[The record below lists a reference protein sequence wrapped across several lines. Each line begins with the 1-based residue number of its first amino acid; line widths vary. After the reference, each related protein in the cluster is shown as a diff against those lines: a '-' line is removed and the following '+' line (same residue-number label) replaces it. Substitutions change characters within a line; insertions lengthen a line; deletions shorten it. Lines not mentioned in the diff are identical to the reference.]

1 MDNQSL
7 HRLLTSDKLTKTVG
21 RAVMK
26 AILKAVIRAEA
37 REESSAR
44 HPAGRPAAVEIEL
57 SQTSMTVPTA
67 IEPVE
72 DRLRWLLDRFTRR
85 WVCQV
90 VRTGY
95 HNGARCSSE
104 DPHDPSWQCGWRN
117 EASISDD
124 QMKIISGY

>member
-44 HPAGRPAAVEIEL
+44 HPAGRPVVEIEL
-57 SQTSMTVPTA
+57 SEMSMTVPTSS
-67 IEPVE
+67 EPAE

-90 VRTGY
+90 VRTGF
-95 HNGARCSSE
+95 HNGARCSPD
-104 DPHDPSWQCGWRN
+104 DPHDPSWRCGWRN
-117 EASISDD
+117 EASLNDD
-124 QMKIISGY
+124 QMKVISTH